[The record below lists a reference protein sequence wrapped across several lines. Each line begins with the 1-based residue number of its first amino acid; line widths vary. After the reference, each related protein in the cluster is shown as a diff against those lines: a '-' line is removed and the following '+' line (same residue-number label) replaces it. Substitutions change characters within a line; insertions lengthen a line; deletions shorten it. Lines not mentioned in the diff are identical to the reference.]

1 MRGKSSKSKSSKK
14 GDSWNNLS
22 MSYSNE
28 WWNDDSSKFV
38 WDTQSKSSKGDGM
51 SMTHNNDWWNAGS
64 SSSIPGGLWIDPAY
78 SGSSSS
84 QSHQSSQQ
92 SVGENLNK
100 PTSNN
105 DSQSEHHVGQSGKDE
120 SNSYNLSESTQ
131 STKSSKVGQ
140 IERSPP
146 HSNGSSEEISIEDYN
161 KMKYWAEKKWQN
173 KKQSS
178 KSAGV
183 RVGGSSSMSRMMLL
197 TSTVAMPLL
206 LGFFAFL

>member
-14 GDSWNNLS
+14 GDSWNSMS
-22 MSYSNE
+22 MSYSND
-28 WWNDDSSKFV
+28 WWNDGSSTFV
-38 WDTQSKSSKGDGM
+38 WDTQSKSSKDDGM
-51 SMTHNNDWWNAGS
+51 SMAHNNDWWNVGP

-92 SVGENLNK
+92 SVGENMNK
-100 PTSNN
+100 PTSN
-105 DSQSEHHVGQSGKDE
+105 DSQNGHHVGQSGKDDTH
-120 SNSYNLSESTQ
+120 SYNPSESTQ

-183 RVGGSSSMSRMMLL
+183 RVGSSSMSRMMML

-206 LGFFAFL
+206 LCSFALL